1 LAKEFST
8 FEEFWPFYV
17 GEHSKKLTRT
27 FHFIG
32 TTAALGCTAGA
43 LLTGNVLL
51 LAAAPVVGYGP
62 AWVSHFFIEKN
73 RPATFRY
80 PLWSLRGDLRMWG
93 LMLTG
98 RMDAEAERLGAA
110 GDAAGLEPSAAEAR

>member
-1 LAKEFST
+1 MAKEFST

-43 LLTGNVLL
+43 LLTGNVL
-51 LAAAPVVGYGP
+51 ADYG
-62 AWVSHFFIEKN
+62 VEK
-73 RPATFRY
+73 
-80 PLWSLRGDLRMWG
+80 
-93 LMLTG
+93 
-98 RMDAEAERLGAA
+98 AERGMYFSPDGRLIGT
-110 GDAAGLEPSAAEAR
+110 GSFRKGVYVWRLPEVP